1 MTLIKTKY
9 NRRSFIKVST
19 TATGGLVL
27 GFNWLASCTPAS
39 EPELAIPEEWFEMNA
54 FLKVGDNGVVT
65 IMSPN
70 PEIGQNVK
78 TSMPMI
84 VAEELDVDWQNVLVE
99 QAGLNTEKYTRQIA
113 GGSQSIRQGW
123 QSLRMAGATARK
135 MLIDAAA
142 EKLQLPANEFSTDN
156 GIIKHQ
162 SGKSIS
168 FGEVASLAATLEVP
182 EEVELKDPANFK
194 IIGHSKKNVDAK
206 KIVTGQPLY
215 GLDYAPEGTYIA
227 MLIHPPSF
235 GMTVKSI
242 DDTMVKDMPGIKDVG
257 IIETVTDDLETTW
270 SEGNNS
276 FPRLAV
282 IVGESTWQVM
292 NAKKALKVEWERISN
307 AESTQDHVQKLTQ
320 LVSEPAEKPS
330 RVDGDPDMVFQNA
343 DKVIER
349 TYTGPFLA
357 HNTMEPMNF
366 YANVTADKADLVGPV
381 QTPENLQKTVANK
394 LGLPLEKV
402 SVMMTRMGGGF
413 GRRLYGNFGIEAAV
427 ISQKFGVPVK
437 LVYTREDDMTQGT
450 YRPAY
455 KVLYRAA
462 IDKDN
467 NLVGFHVRG
476 TGVHG
481 SPIFANR
488 FPAGTIEN
496 YKAESHGMPSNV
508 STGAWRAPR
517 SNFIAGA
524 EQSFLDEIAEEL
536 GKDPVDLR
544 LELFDRAIND
554 PIGERNDYD
563 PKRYAGVIKLAKEK
577 SGWGQEMPGIHRGFA
592 AYYCHNSYVAQV
604 IDIEVKMGEPVIRKV
619 YSAVDCGIVVN
630 PDAAR
635 NMIEGGVIDGIGH
648 AMYSAISLSNG
659 TPEQN
664 NFDKYRLIRHDEAP
678 LEIETHFVENGID
691 PTGLGE
697 PGLPPAIGALANALY
712 KATGQRY
719 YNQPFML
726 DKQELGLRN
735 AI

>member
-1 MTLIKTKY
+1 M
-9 NRRSFIKVST
+9 VS
-19 TATGGLVL
+19 
-27 GFNWLASCTPAS
+27 LAS
-39 EPELAIPEEWFEMNA
+39 NA
-54 FLKVGDNGVVT
+54 V
-65 IMSPN
+65 
-70 PEIGQNVK
+70 
-78 TSMPMI
+78 
-84 VAEELDVDWQNVLVE
+84 
-99 QAGLNTEKYTRQIA
+99 
-113 GGSQSIRQGW
+113 
-123 QSLRMAGATARK
+123 
-135 MLIDAAA
+135 
-142 EKLQLPANEFSTDN
+142 
-156 GIIKHQ
+156 
-162 SGKSIS
+162 
-168 FGEVASLAATLEVP
+168 
-182 EEVELKDPANFK
+182 
-194 IIGHSKKNVDAK
+194 
-206 KIVTGQPLY
+206 
-215 GLDYAPEGTYIA
+215 
-227 MLIHPPSF
+227 
-235 GMTVKSI
+235 
-242 DDTMVKDMPGIKDVG
+242 
-257 IIETVTDDLETTW
+257 
-270 SEGNNS
+270 
-276 FPRLAV
+276 
-282 IVGESTWQVM
+282 
-292 NAKKALKVEWERISN
+292 
-307 AESTQDHVQKLTQ
+307 
-320 LVSEPAEKPS
+320 
-330 RVDGDPDMVFQNA
+330 
-343 DKVIER
+343 
-349 TYTGPFLA
+349 
-357 HNTMEPMNF
+357 
-366 YANVTADKADLVGPV
+366 
-381 QTPENLQKTVANK
+381 
-394 LGLPLEKV
+394 
-402 SVMMTRMGGGF
+402 
-413 GRRLYGNFGIEAAV
+413 RLYGNFGIEAAV

-604 IDIEVKMGEPVIRKV
+604 IDIEVKMGKPVIRKV